1 MSDASGGDCCF
12 GFGFWVEGAGFY
24 VPGQAAEAEG
34 RDAVP
39 VGIELVPGQAVT
51 RGLRMGVV
59 VVVPALAKGE
69 QSDPEA
75 VAGGV
80 AGGKPA

>member
-1 MSDASGGDCCF
+1 MQ
-12 GFGFWVEGAGFY
+12 GAGFY
-24 VPGQAAEAEG
+24 VPGQAEEAERG
-34 RDAVP
+34 DAVP

-51 RGLRMGVV
+51 RGLRMGVM

-69 QSDPEA
+69 ESYPET

-80 AGGKPA
+80 AGGEPA